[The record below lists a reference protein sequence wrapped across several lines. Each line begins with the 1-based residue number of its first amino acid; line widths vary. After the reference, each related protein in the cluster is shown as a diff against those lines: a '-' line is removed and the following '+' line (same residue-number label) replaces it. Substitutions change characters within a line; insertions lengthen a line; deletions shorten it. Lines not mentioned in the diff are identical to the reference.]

1 MGYKMD
7 LNTSHFS
14 ATIIV
19 VLSIGCMKNQG
30 LIGNIVVASSSYARK
45 KY

>member
-14 ATIIV
+14 ATIII
-19 VLSIGCMKNQG
+19 VLRWRLYEKSR
-30 LIGNIVVASSSYARK
+30 VDRK
-45 KY
+45 YCCCFLFLC